1 MTLTTTSL
9 VDLIRQGIDAWLA
22 AGTIVMN
29 RVDSG
34 ETLEEIA
41 AECACDFV
49 TVGVLS
55 QFERIGRKQILP
67 RILVSDFPA
76 VKQLS
81 IMPIA
86 EQERLLDGYVDL
98 VVKTASGVDT
108 LRVRVRDLS
117 RRQVRQVFSNGT
129 IRDKGAQRAWLEDHL
144 KVPQAKPSWS
154 IRGKTVVFYSP
165 CTLSRQ
171 DILAIASQ
179 L

>member
-1 MTLTTTSL
+1 MTPTTTSL
-9 VDLIRQGIDAWLA
+9 VDLIRQGIEAWLQ
-22 AGTIVMN
+22 AGVIVAG
-29 RVDSG
+29 RIDAG

-67 RILVSDFPA
+67 RVLISDFPA

-81 IMPIA
+81 IMPIS
-86 EQERLLDGYVDL
+86 EQARLLDGSVDL
-98 VVKTASGVDT
+98 VVKTATGADVLKT
-108 LRVRVRDLS
+108 RVRDLTH
-117 RRQVRQVFSNGT
+117 RQVRQVFSNGT
-129 IRDKGAQRAWLEDHL
+129 VRDPGAQRAWLEENF
-144 KVPQAKPSWS
+144 KAPRAKPSWS
-154 IRGKTVVFYSP
+154 IRGRSVVFYAP

>member
-1 MTLTTTSL
+1 MTPTTTSL
-9 VDLIRQGIDAWLA
+9 VDLIRQGIEAWLT
-22 AGTIVMN
+22 AGTIVAN
-29 RVDSG
+29 RVDAG

-49 TVGVLS
+49 TVGILS

-81 IMPIA
+81 IMPIS
-86 EQERLLDGYVDL
+86 EQARLLDGHVDL
-98 VVKTASGVDT
+98 VIKTATGADVLKT
-108 LRVRVRDLS
+108 RVRDLT
-117 RRQVRQVFSNGT
+117 RRQVRQVFANGSV
-129 IRDKGAQRAWLEDHL
+129 RDPGAQRAWLEENF
-144 KVPQAKPSWS
+144 KVVQAKPSWS
-154 IRGKTVVFYSP
+154 IRGKTVVFYAP